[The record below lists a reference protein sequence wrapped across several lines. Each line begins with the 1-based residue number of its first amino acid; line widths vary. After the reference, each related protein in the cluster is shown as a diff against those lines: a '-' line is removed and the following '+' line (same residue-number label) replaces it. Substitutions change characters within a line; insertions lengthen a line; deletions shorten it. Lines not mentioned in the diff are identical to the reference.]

1 MGTAAALRTDSAAGR
16 WTIAATVLGSG
27 IAFLDSTVVNVALP
41 AIRDDLGGGLAGLQW
56 AIDAY
61 LVTLGALIL
70 LGGSLGDIYGRRK
83 MFVWGVGGFAVASML
98 CGLAPSIGAL
108 IAARALQG
116 VAGAL
121 LVPGSLAIIQASFE
135 PGERSKAIGAWSGL
149 SGVTTAIGPFLGG
162 WLIDSVSWRLVF
174 FINLPL
180 ALIAIGITTRWVPE
194 TRDRSSTGKV
204 DVPGAVLAALALGG
218 ILIALIEGPVR
229 GWTDGL
235 VVGGALLGVLCLVAF
250 FVVELRSTHPMMPL
264 QLFRSRQFS
273 GANGMTL
280 VVYGALSGALF
291 LVVLQLMTFM
301 GYSALEAGA
310 SLLPLTILLLLLSS
324 RVGAWA
330 QRVGPRIPMTVGPLV
345 VASSFGL
352 FAQIEPGVTYLT
364 IIFPAACVFGLG
376 MSLVVAPL
384 TASVLAAVEDTRAG
398 IASGINNA
406 VARIAGL
413 LAVALLPLAAG
424 MSGTSNSAPAFTEA
438 FQRAMWI
445 AGGMC
450 VVGGIISFLTI
461 RTLADVETGAPPA
474 PDAACPPEMTDAPAP

>member
-280 VVYGALSGALF
+280 VVY
-291 LVVLQLMTFM
+291 
-301 GYSALEAGA
+301 
-310 SLLPLTILLLLLSS
+310 
-324 RVGAWA
+324 
-330 QRVGPRIPMTVGPLV
+330 
-345 VASSFGL
+345 
-352 FAQIEPGVTYLT
+352 
-364 IIFPAACVFGLG
+364 
-376 MSLVVAPL
+376 
-384 TASVLAAVEDTRAG
+384 
-398 IASGINNA
+398 
-406 VARIAGL
+406 
-413 LAVALLPLAAG
+413 
-424 MSGTSNSAPAFTEA
+424 
-438 FQRAMWI
+438 
-445 AGGMC
+445 
-450 VVGGIISFLTI
+450 
-461 RTLADVETGAPPA
+461 
-474 PDAACPPEMTDAPAP
+474 